1 MKVIF
6 LDVDGVLNNEQT
18 YKKAR
23 TPEGY
28 TGVENRFIKNTL
40 YYIVLPLSIIGF
52 QISILTHNIDKRYR
66 KAV

>member
-28 TGVENRFIKNTL
+28 TGVENRFTEPVQKPSDCGWTTL
-40 YYIVLPLSIIGF
+40 SANSADQFRLVCS
-52 QISILTHNIDKRYR
+52 
-66 KAV
+66 